1 MIIAQQKKKENIIEY
16 ILYMWQ
22 VEELIRANKLDM
34 NLIDQNIISGYN
46 QSADM
51 ILEIR
56 DWWANLVEMMKLE
69 QKEVKGHLQI
79 NINTVFDVN
88 QLHQRLLNAPNEVAY
103 KHNFQK
109 IVPFLKEFDEKSGKA
124 LRNDVDICLTALY
137 TTFILKMKKEKISEG
152 TLNAVKAIGEF
163 LPFLAKK
170 YKEEQEGDS
179 NL

>member
-1 MIIAQQKKKENIIEY
+1 
-16 ILYMWQ
+16 MWQ

-124 LRNDVDICLTALY
+124 LRNDVDICLTSY
-137 TTFILKMKKEKISEG
+137 NF
-152 TLNAVKAIGEF
+152 V
-163 LPFLAKK
+163 
-170 YKEEQEGDS
+170 
-179 NL
+179 